1 MACRECR
8 AFPGR
13 KDLMEGREE
22 RDKLVT
28 RDRKECRVQEEIE
41 GAKGLLEK
49 AGPEELREQKVNL
62 DLRERKESEALW
74 EIREEKETKERKEKA
89 SNQVKQV

>member
-13 KDLMEGREE
+13 KDLKEGREE

-28 RDRKECRVQEEIE
+28 RDSKECRVQEEIE
-41 GAKGLLEK
+41 GAMGLLGK
-49 AGPEELREQKVNL
+49 ADPEELREQKVNL
-62 DLRERKESEALW
+62 DLRERKESKALW
-74 EIREEKETKERKEKA
+74 EIREEKETRERKEKA
-89 SNQVKQV
+89 PKQVKQV